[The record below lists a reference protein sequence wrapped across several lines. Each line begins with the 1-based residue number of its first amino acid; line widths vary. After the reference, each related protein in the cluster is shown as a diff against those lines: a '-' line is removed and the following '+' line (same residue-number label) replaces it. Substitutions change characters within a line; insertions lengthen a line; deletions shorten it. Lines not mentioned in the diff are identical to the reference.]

1 MSRQSRNTIISPANA
16 DTSPESSCMAYL
28 ERKFNPDCQ
37 RESSHTYESARKA
50 AEYGRRAG
58 LLRENPHPYDPRVE
72 IMEITR
78 QIVELRRAKGW
89 TQERVDK
96 LFGYRSKRTS
106 RIEAGYQSLNTTRRF
121 FEHLKRIIEHEDM
134 VKARNAK
141 RRKAKHDL
149 PNTTK

>member
-28 ERKFNPDCQ
+28 ERKFNPDH
-37 RESSHTYESARKA
+37 RSESSHTYESARKA

-134 VKARNAK
+134 VKARNT
-141 RRKAKHDL
+141 KH
-149 PNTTK
+149 

>member
-1 MSRQSRNTIISPANA
+1 MSGQSRHTIISPANS
-16 DTSPESSCMAYL
+16 DIRPESRCMSYL
-28 ERKFNPDCQ
+28 ERKFNPD
-37 RESSHTYESARKA
+37 RKTESSHTYESARKA
-50 AEYGRRAG
+50 AAFGRRAG

-106 RIEAGYQSLNTTRRF
+106 RIEAGYQSLNGTRRF
-121 FEHLKRIIEHEDM
+121 YEHLKRIIDHEDT
-134 VKARNAK
+134 VRARNAK
-141 RRKAKHDL
+141 RRNVKHDL
-149 PNTTK
+149 PITTK